1 MPYVLSDQKVCHP
14 VVPMDW
20 RSVLD
25 DLAEFVS
32 LEQQLR
38 ADPNNE
44 TLVDRICKLH
54 DQLIVGS
61 NHLLEPHALDD
72 IDSNLIDRMFARSV
86 FLMTH
91 IAASVAGDDDV
102 LDTAG
107 CRTLHL
113 YEADFLADADHQRQM
128 RETLGRCLSLTDDE
142 LSQVEEKVLAD
153 IQPAARKHRVV
164 RGIRDEFGLWKESAN
179 LRESVFAFFDAIYPS
194 VGILPDEVELIVTG
208 TMIFFCIPFAK
219 DELTTERFHRLSAS
233 EQQPIRDFLQRVN
246 RFSQWQFAHFPVFG
260 FRRGQDLDDS
270 LLNQIAARCELAAE
284 VVASEI
290 STLTAVIPLD
300 ELDKYV
306 VHDIWGHSWQACMLG
321 FDDHYEQLATYADPL
336 RLDEF
341 AVESRGADTI
351 NFQECFVGEKDSLV
365 LDEVLFRRFADLE
378 VAERLPYAMTP
389 VLAEVLADVAEFKL
403 LDTGRTGDMDSSS
416 ALHRFPAKLDL
427 TMRDVMFYFRQ
438 ATKVFRLWAERED
451 RRAITIE
458 QLIDQGATRR
468 AARVAVERA
477 AAIWREL
484 ESDWLSPEI
493 QYGEHDGHLH
503 VNVVSR
509 LALNFLAIHRETLD
523 VYRRIGQMQLGE
535 LPLKSLRDLML
546 ISVAVFFEESPSLN
560 LWRVDEFLSLRIEPL
575 CQELVKQS
583 RDWSH
588 D

>member
-20 RSVLD
+20 KPVLD

-38 ADPNNE
+38 AEPGNGQ
-44 TLVDRICKLH
+44 LIDRIRTLH
-54 DQLIVGS
+54 DQLVEGS
-61 NHLLEPHALDD
+61 DRLLEPHALDD
-72 IDSNLIDRMFARSV
+72 IDPQLIERMFARSV
-86 FLMTH
+86 FLVTH
-91 IAASVAGDDDV
+91 IATSVAGDDEV

-128 RETLGRCLSLTDDE
+128 RETLCRCLSLTEDE
-142 LSQVEEKVLAD
+142 LHQVEQKVLAD

-164 RGIRDEFGLWKESAN
+164 RAIRDEFGLWKESAN
-179 LRESVFAFFDAIYPS
+179 LRENVFGFFDAIYPS
-194 VGILPDEVELIVTG
+194 VGIMPSEVELIVTG
-208 TMIFFCIPFAK
+208 TMIFFCLPFAK
-219 DELTTERFHRLSAS
+219 DELTTERFHRLSTA
-233 EQQPIRDFLQRVN
+233 EQQPIRDFLSRVN

-260 FRRGQDLDDS
+260 FRRGQDLDAS
-270 LLNQIAARCELAAE
+270 LLQQIADRCELAPE

-321 FDDHYEQLATYADPL
+321 FDDHYERLASYADPL

-341 AVESRGADTI
+341 AVESRGANTI
-351 NFQECFVGEKDSLV
+351 NFQDCFVGDGDSLV
-365 LDEVLFRRFADLE
+365 LDESLFRRFADLE
-378 VAERLPYAMTP
+378 VAERLPIAMTP

-403 LDTGRTGDMDSSS
+403 LDTGRTGDMSSSS

-427 TMRDVMFYFRQ
+427 TMRDVTFYFRQ
-438 ATKVFRLWAERED
+438 ATKIFRLWAERDD
-451 RRAITIE
+451 RRGMTVD
-458 QLIDQGATRR
+458 QLMNRGATQK
-468 AARVAVERA
+468 AAHAAVERA

-484 ESDWLSPEI
+484 EDDWLSPKMRHQEA
-493 QYGEHDGHLH
+493 DGQLH

-523 VYRRIGQMQLGE
+523 VYRRIGQMPVGE

-546 ISVAVFFEESPSLN
+546 IAVAVFFEESPSLN

-575 CQELVKQS
+575 CEDLVEQS
-583 RDWSH
+583 QSWTNE
-588 D
+588 